1 MKQFKIKKNYL
12 LLKNWWETI
21 DLTNYEKSYFNREII
36 SFNQQLFRLKEKK
49 IRIGTYG
56 KSGVGKSSVLNSLLK
71 KDIFKTDIING
82 TTKEIQS
89 EICNLKDQTLNS
101 LELLD
106 SPGFDFCNINSPD
119 KFYSYINHSDLIL
132 FIVSGDLNR
141 NELNEIKSFIKEG
154 KKIILILNKID
165 LFNKNELKEI
175 IENIKFKLPKDL
187 NIPIIVNKENNL
199 KNYIAKLIN
208 QYGEI
213 LLTLNSIQLADKL
226 FLRIKEQRLKR
237 RQKIAQSTIGKFS
250 TIKASA
256 VALNPFILFD
266 VAGSFALDTALI
278 NELSKIYGLKLRGES
293 TRKIFKN
300 ISINNLYLGVTQ
312 VGVNTSFNLI
322 KKLILLTSPF
332 TFGLSLLPYG
342 PIAIIQ
348 AAIAVRSTKTL
359 GKLAAKEI
367 FKRSKVSLIEPSIMI
382 QNLTLNEPEVFNHIN
397 FYLSNRWSCLKS
409 KLIIYSGRIRFYIK
423 SS

>member
-1 MKQFKIKKNYL
+1 MKKLRPNKNYL
-12 LLKNWWETI
+12 LLKNWWENI
-21 DLTNYEKSYFNREII
+21 NLTNYEKSFFNRDII
-36 SFNQQLFRLKEKK
+36 SFNQQLIRFKEKK
-49 IRIGTYG
+49 LRIGVYG

-106 SPGFDFCNINSPD
+106 SPGFDFCNIKSPD
-119 KFYSYINHSDLIL
+119 KVYSYINHSDLIL

-141 NELNEIKSFIKEG
+141 NELNEINSFIKDG
-154 KKIILILNKID
+154 KKIILFLNKIE

-187 NIPIIVNKENNL
+187 NIPIIINNGNNL

-213 LLTLNSIQLADKL
+213 LLTLNSIQLADKFFIRL
-226 FLRIKEQRLKR
+226 KEQRLKR
-237 RQKIAQSTIGKFS
+237 RQKLAQSTIGKFS
-250 TIKASA
+250 TMKASA
-256 VALNPFILFD
+256 VALNPFIFFD

-278 NELSKIYGLKLRGES
+278 NELSKIYGLKLKGES

-300 ISINNLYLGVTQ
+300 ISINNLCLGVTQ

-322 KKLILLTSPF
+322 KKVILLTAPF
-332 TFGLSLLPYG
+332 TNGLSLLPYG

-348 AAIAVRSTKTL
+348 AAIAVYSTKIL

-367 FKRSKVSLIEPSIMI
+367 FVRSKASLIEPAILI
-382 QNLTLNEPEVFNHIN
+382 QNMNFNDSEI
-397 FYLSNRWSCLKS
+397 F
-409 KLIIYSGRIRFYIK
+409 
-423 SS
+423 SSR

>member
-1 MKQFKIKKNYL
+1 MKQFKIKENYL
-12 LLKNWWETI
+12 LLNKWWETI
-21 DLTNYEKSYFNREII
+21 DLTNYEKSFLNREII
-36 SFNQQLFRLKEKK
+36 SFNQQLLRLKEKK
-49 IRIGTYG
+49 LRIGAYG

-71 KDIFKTDIING
+71 KDIFKTDITNG

-89 EICNLKDQTLNS
+89 EKWTLKDQTLNS

-106 SPGFDFCNINSPD
+106 SPGFDFCNIKFLD
-119 KFYSYINHSDLIL
+119 KVYSYINHSDLIL

-141 NELNEIKSFIKEG
+141 NELNEITSLIKDG

-165 LFNKNELKEI
+165 LFNKNDLKEI
-175 IENIKFKLPKDL
+175 MENIKFKPPKNL
-187 NIPIIVNKENNL
+187 NIPIILNHENNL
-199 KNYIAKLIN
+199 KNYLTKIIN

-213 LLTLNSIQLADKL
+213 FLTLNSLQLADKL
-226 FLRIKEQRLKR
+226 FLKIKEQRLKR
-237 RQKIAQSTIGKFS
+237 RQKLAQSTIGKFS

-278 NELSKIYGLKLRGES
+278 SELSKIYGLKLKGES

-312 VGVNTSFNLI
+312 VGVNTTFNLI
-322 KKLILLTSPF
+322 RKVIILTAPF
-332 TFGLSLLPYG
+332 TNGLSLLPYG

-348 AAIAVRSTKTL
+348 AAIAIYSTKIL

-367 FKRSKVSLIEPSIMI
+367 FKRSKVSLIEPFIMI
-382 QNLTLNEPEVFNHIN
+382 QNLTLNEPDVFNHIN
-397 FYLSNRWSCLKS
+397 IYLSNRNLNNNFVSFLP
-409 KLIIYSGRIRFYIK
+409 
-423 SS
+423 

>member
-1 MKQFKIKKNYL
+1 MKQFKIKENYL
-12 LLKNWWETI
+12 LLKKWWETV
-21 DLTNYEKSYFNREII
+21 DLTNYEKSFLNKEII
-36 SFNQQLFRLKEKK
+36 SFNQQLLRLKEKK
-49 IRIGTYG
+49 IRIGAYG

-71 KDIFKTDIING
+71 RDVFKTDIING

-89 EICNLKDQTLNS
+89 ETSTLYDQTLNS

-106 SPGFDFCNINSPD
+106 SPGFDFCNIKFPD
-119 KFYSYINHSDLIL
+119 KVYSCINHSDLIL

-141 NELNEIKSFIKEG
+141 NELREISSFIKDG
-154 KKIILILNKID
+154 KKIIVILNKID

-175 IENIKFKLPKDL
+175 IENIKSKLPKDL
-187 NIPIIVNKENNL
+187 NIPIIINNENNL
-199 KNYIAKLIN
+199 KNYITKLIN

-226 FLRIKEQRLKR
+226 FLRIKEQRLRR
-237 RQKIAQSTIGKFS
+237 RQKLAQSTIGKFS

-266 VAGSFALDTALI
+266 VAGSFAIDTALI
-278 NELSKIYGLKLRGES
+278 SELSKIYGLKFKGES

-312 VGVNTSFNLI
+312 VGLNTSFNLI
-322 KKLILLTSPF
+322 KKVILLSAPF
-332 TFGLSLLPYG
+332 TNGLSLLPYG

-348 AAIAVRSTKTL
+348 AVIAIHSTKIL

-367 FKRSKVSLIEPSIMI
+367 FIRSKASFIEPAIMI
-382 QNLTLNEPEVFNHIN
+382 KNMTLNDPDIFNHIN
-397 FYLSNRWSCLKS
+397 IYFSNRNLNNNFVSILP
-409 KLIIYSGRIRFYIK
+409 
-423 SS
+423 

>member
-1 MKQFKIKKNYL
+1 MKHFKIQENYL
-12 LLKNWWETI
+12 LLKKWWETI
-21 DLTNYEKSYFNREII
+21 DLTNYEKSFLNREII
-36 SFNQQLFRLKEKK
+36 SFNQQLLRLKEKK
-49 IRIGTYG
+49 LRIGAYG

-89 EICNLKDQTLNS
+89 ETLTLKDQTLNS

-106 SPGFDFCNINSPD
+106 SPGFDFCNIKFPD
-119 KFYSYINHSDLIL
+119 KVYSYINHSDLVL

-141 NELNEIKSFIKEG
+141 NELNEISSFIKDG
-154 KKIILILNKID
+154 KKVILILNKID

-187 NIPIIVNKENNL
+187 NIPIIINIENNL
-199 KNYIAKLIN
+199 KNYITKLIN
-208 QYGEI
+208 QYGEV

-226 FLRIKEQRLKR
+226 FLKIKEQRLKR
-237 RQKIAQSTIGKFS
+237 RQKLAQSTIGKFS

-266 VAGSFALDTALI
+266 VAGSFAIDTALI
-278 NELSKIYGLKLRGES
+278 NELSKIYGLKLKGES

-300 ISINNLYLGVTQ
+300 ISINNLCLGVTQ
-312 VGVNTSFNLI
+312 VSVNTSFNLI
-322 KKLILLTSPF
+322 KKVIILTAPF
-332 TFGLSLLPYG
+332 TNGLSLLPYG

-348 AAIAVRSTKTL
+348 AAIAVYTTKIL

-367 FKRSKVSLIEPSIMI
+367 FIRSKTSFIEPSIMI
-382 QNLTLNEPEVFNHIN
+382 QNMNFNDPEIFNHIN
-397 FYLSNRWSCLKS
+397 IYFSNRNLNNNFVSILP
-409 KLIIYSGRIRFYIK
+409 
-423 SS
+423 

>member
-1 MKQFKIKKNYL
+1 MKQLKIKDNYL
-12 LLKNWWETI
+12 LLKKWWETI
-21 DLTNYEKSYFNREII
+21 DLTNYEKSCLNREII
-36 SFNQQLFRLKEKK
+36 SFNQQLLRLKEKK
-49 IRIGTYG
+49 IRIGAYG
-56 KSGVGKSSVLNSLLK
+56 KSGVGKSSILNSLLK
-71 KDIFKTDIING
+71 KDIFKTNIING

-89 EICNLKDQTLNS
+89 ENWTLKDQTLNS
-101 LELLD
+101 LEFLD
-106 SPGFDFCNINSPD
+106 SPGFDFCNIKFPD
-119 KFYSYINHSDLIL
+119 KVYSYINQSDLIL

-141 NELNEIKSFIKEG
+141 NELKEISSFIKDG
-154 KKIILILNKID
+154 KKIIVILNKID
-165 LFNKNELKEI
+165 LYNSNELQEI

-187 NIPIIVNKENNL
+187 NIPIITNNENNL
-199 KNYIAKLIN
+199 ENYITKLIS

-237 RQKIAQSTIGKFS
+237 RQKLAQSTIGKFS

-266 VAGSFALDTALI
+266 VAGSFAIDTALI
-278 NELSKIYGLKLRGES
+278 RELSKIYGLKLKSES

-300 ISINNLYLGVTQ
+300 ISINNLCLGVTQ

-322 KKLILLTSPF
+322 KKVILLTAPF
-332 TFGLSLLPYG
+332 TNGLSLLPYG

-348 AAIAVRSTKTL
+348 AAIAVHSTKIL

-367 FKRSKVSLIEPSIMI
+367 FIRSKASFIEPAIMI
-382 QNLTLNEPEVFNHIN
+382 KNLTFNDPEIFNHIN
-397 FYLSNRWSCLKS
+397 IYFSNRNLNNNFISILP
-409 KLIIYSGRIRFYIK
+409 
-423 SS
+423 